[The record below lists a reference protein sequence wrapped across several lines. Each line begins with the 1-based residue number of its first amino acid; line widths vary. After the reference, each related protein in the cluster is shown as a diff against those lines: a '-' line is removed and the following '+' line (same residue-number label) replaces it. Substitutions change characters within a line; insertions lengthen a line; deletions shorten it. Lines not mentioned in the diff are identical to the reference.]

1 MSWSIPVVGYLIFVS
16 HKLLNAST
24 MVTLND
30 LHAFP
35 QFANVPDEQ
44 LSWLLERAEEASF
57 PKGHVIYEAQ
67 KPIDSLRLLLDGQ
80 INIIGQASEDL
91 ITYLAPAVLGLLP
104 YSRMAEAR
112 FPIVAE
118 TDVRTLGLHRD
129 HLREMTSTCYEL
141 TETFVQQMTDRV
153 RSFAHQVQQEEKMAS
168 LGRLS
173 AGLAHELNNPVA
185 AIVRNAEALKGHMR
199 ATPERFKVIMGLALT
214 DVQTDAVDEWLFN
227 KLDHRA
233 KPLSLLERSSLE
245 DDLTDWL
252 DDHDVPEA
260 ADLASSLADYNFS
273 EDDLETI
280 LEQVGKANLTGVLEW
295 VSNNLVTEKLVVDI
309 GEASSRMATLV
320 ASIKSYTHM
329 DRGAGKETVDL
340 AEGIRSTLT
349 LLGHKVRARNI
360 AVTVDIPDDLPT
372 LCGWPG
378 ELNQV
383 WTNLIDNAID
393 AMPEKG
399 GALTIRSYLESEK
412 FLYTTFT
419 DNGSGIPDAI
429 QKKIF
434 EPFFTTK
441 GVGKGSGLGLD
452 IVQGVIRHHNGSI
465 KVNSKPGSTTFTVCL
480 PIDG

>member
-1 MSWSIPVVGYLIFVS
+1 M
-16 HKLLNAST
+16 AT
-24 MVTLND
+24 TLAD
-30 LHAFP
+30 LRAFP
-35 QFANVPDEQ
+35 QFENVPDEQ
-44 LSWLLERAEEASF
+44 LNWLLERAESADF
-57 PKGHVIYEAQ
+57 PKGHVINEAG
-67 KPIDSLRLLLDGQ
+67 KPVDSLRLLLEGQ
-80 INIIGQASEDL
+80 INIHGQASEDL
-91 ITYLAPAVLGLLP
+91 ITYLAPAVLGRLP
-104 YSRMAEAR
+104 YSRMSEAR

-118 TDVRTLGLHRD
+118 TDVRTLTLHRD

-153 RSFAHQVQQEEKMAS
+153 RTFTHQAQQEEKMAS

-185 AIVRNAEALKGHMR
+185 AIVRNAEALKGHLR
-199 ATPERFKVIMGLALT
+199 ATPERFKLIMQLALT
-214 DVQTDAVDEWLFN
+214 DEQTDAVNEWLFD
-227 KLDHRA
+227 KLDHRP
-233 KPLSLLERSSLE
+233 KSLSLLERSSLE

-252 DDHDVPEA
+252 DDHKVPEA
-260 ADLASSLADYNFS
+260 ADLASTLAGFNFS
-273 EDDLETI
+273 EDDLDYI
-280 LEQVGKANLTGVLEW
+280 LEQVGEANLTGVLEW

-309 GEASSRMATLV
+309 GEASGRMATLV

-329 DRGAGKETVDL
+329 DRGAGKESINL
-340 AEGIRSTLT
+340 GEGIRSTLT
-349 LLGHKVRARNI
+349 LLGHKVRARNVT
-360 AVTVDIPDDLPT
+360 VTVDIPADLPA

-383 WTNLIDNAID
+383 WTNLIDNALD
-393 AMPEKG
+393 AVPEKG
-399 GALTIRSYLESEK
+399 GTLTIKSVLDREQFIL
-412 FLYTTFT
+412 TTLT

-452 IVQGVIRHHNGSI
+452 IVQGVIKHHNGSI
-465 KVNSKPGSTTFTVCL
+465 KVNSKPSETTFTVCL

>member
-1 MSWSIPVVGYLIFVS
+1 M
-16 HKLLNAST
+16 A
-24 MVTLND
+24 TLAD
-30 LHAFP
+30 LRAFP

-44 LSWLLERAEEASF
+44 LNWLLERAEVSDLS
-57 PKGHVIYEAQ
+57 KGHVIYEAE

-80 INIIGQASEDL
+80 ISVVGLDSEDIL
-91 ITYLAPAVLGLLP
+91 TYLAPAVLGLLP
-104 YSRMAEAR
+104 YSRMSEAR

-118 TDVRTLGLHRD
+118 TDVQTLALHRD
-129 HLREMTSTCYEL
+129 KLRDMTHDCYEL
-141 TETFVQQMTDRV
+141 TEAFVQQMTDRV
-153 RSFAHQVQQEEKMAS
+153 RTFTHKAQQEEKMAS

-185 AIVRNAEALKGHMR
+185 AIVRNAEALKTHMR
-199 ATPERFKVIMGLALT
+199 ATPERFKVIMRLALT
-214 DVQTDAVDEWLFN
+214 DEQTDTVDEWLFE
-227 KLDHRA
+227 KLDNRPKA
-233 KPLSLLERSSLE
+233 LSLLEHSSLE

-252 DDHDVPEA
+252 DDHDVSANGTEA
-260 ADLASSLADYNFS
+260 ADLASSLADYNFR
-273 EDDLETI
+273 EDDLDYI
-280 LEQVGKANLTGVLEW
+280 LEQVGEANLTGVLEW

-329 DRGAGKETVDL
+329 DRGSGKELVDL
-340 AEGIRSTLT
+340 AAGIRSTLT
-349 LLGHKVRARNI
+349 LLGHKVRARNV
-360 AVTVDIPDDLPT
+360 AVTVDIPDGLPEI
-372 LCGWPG
+372 CGWPG

-383 WTNLIDNAID
+383 WTNLIDNSLD

-399 GALTIRSYLESEK
+399 GTLTIRSSLENKK

-419 DNGSGIPDAI
+419 DNGSGVPEDI

-452 IVQGVIRHHNGSI
+452 IVQGVIKHHNGSI
-465 KVNSKPGSTTFTVCL
+465 KVSSKPGETTFTVCL
-480 PIDG
+480 PLEG

>member
-1 MSWSIPVVGYLIFVS
+1 M
-16 HKLLNAST
+16 A
-24 MVTLND
+24 TLAD
-30 LHAFP
+30 LRVFP
-35 QFANVPDEQ
+35 QFQHVPDEQ
-44 LSWLLERAEEASF
+44 LTWLLERVEVADL
-57 PKGHVIYEAQ
+57 PKGHVIYEAE
-67 KPIDSLRLLLDGQ
+67 KPVDSLRLLLEGQ
-80 INIIGQASEDL
+80 INISGQASEDL

-118 TDVRTLGLHRD
+118 TAVRTLALHRD

-141 TETFVQQMTDRV
+141 TEAFVQQMTDRV
-153 RSFAHQVQQEEKMAS
+153 RTFAHQVQQEEKMAS

-185 AIVRNAEALKGHMR
+185 AIVRNAEALKTHMR
-199 ATPERFKVIMGLALT
+199 ATPERFKVIMRMAMT
-214 DVQTDAVDEWLFN
+214 DEQTDLIDEWLFE
-227 KLDHRA
+227 KLDNKT

-252 DDHDVPEA
+252 DEHNVPEG
-260 ADLASSLADYNFS
+260 ADLASSLAGFNFS
-273 EDDLETI
+273 EDDLDTI
-280 LEQVGKANLTGVLEW
+280 LEQVGEANLAGVLEW

-329 DRGAGKETVDL
+329 DRGSGKELVNL

-349 LLGHKVRARNI
+349 LLGHKVRAKNVT
-360 AVTVDIPDDLPT
+360 VTVDVPNDLPE

-383 WTNLIDNAID
+383 WTNLIDNSLD
-393 AMPEKG
+393 ALPEKG
-399 GALTIRSYLESEK
+399 GTLTIRCYLDSEK

-429 QKKIF
+429 QQKIF

-452 IVQGVIRHHNGSI
+452 IVQGVIKHHNGSI
-465 KVNSKPGSTTFTVCL
+465 KVQSKPGETTFTVCL
-480 PIDG
+480 PIE